1 MHQYVCTFR
10 SHLVNRSTDCV
21 NYTVTLM
28 YFTLL
33 LHFQNKKFENFA
45 NVDSLKS
52 IFTRVLVHIDLLNS
66 LLEKL
71 RNSKTV

>member
-1 MHQYVCTFR
+1 MYISFTLGKSF
-10 SHLVNRSTDCV
+10 NRLC
-21 NYTVTLM
+21 YLHGYALM

>member
-1 MHQYVCTFR
+1 MYISFTLGKSF
-10 SHLVNRSTDCV
+10 NRLC
-21 NYTVTLM
+21 YLHGYTLM

-45 NVDSLKS
+45 NVDSQKS
-52 IFTRVLVHIDLLNS
+52 VFTRVLVHIDLLNS